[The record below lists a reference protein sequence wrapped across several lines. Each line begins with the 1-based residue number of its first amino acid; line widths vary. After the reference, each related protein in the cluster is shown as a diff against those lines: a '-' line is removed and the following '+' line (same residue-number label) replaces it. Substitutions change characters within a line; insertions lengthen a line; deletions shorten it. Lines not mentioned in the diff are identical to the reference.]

1 MAEFEFPTMTYYKV
15 SEPDYEALAAV
26 ADSLLLKRCVCPLCK
41 NRSIIEKPATT
52 EELIHSTE
60 RVIEELERRGW
71 VREKWANEEGNV
83 CLIRAGTNAQ
93 LNLFENPWYREFA
106 QFLNILSLAQSP
118 HDSLISW
125 NDAEGRTAEEILGK
139 LRDFLYELKG
149 R

>member
-83 CLIRAGTNAQ
+83 CLVRAGRLSQ
-93 LNLFENPWYREFA
+93 IKLFENPWYREFA
-106 QFLNILSLAQSP
+106 QFLGILRSNQPPYDALVR
-118 HDSLISW
+118 W
-125 NDAEGRTAEEILGK
+125 NDAKDRTMEQVLGK

>member
-1 MAEFEFPTMTYYKV
+1 MTELQIPTMTYYKV

-26 ADSLLLKRCVCPLCK
+26 ADSLLFKCK
-41 NRSIIEKPATT
+41 NRIIIEKPTTT

-71 VREKWANEEGNV
+71 VRGKWANEEGNV
-83 CLIRAGTNAQ
+83 CLVRAGRLSQ
-93 LNLFENPWYREFA
+93 IKLFENPWYREFA
-106 QFLNILSLAQSP
+106 QFLEILRSNQPPYDALVR
-118 HDSLISW
+118 W
-125 NDAEGRTAEEILGK
+125 NDAKDRTMEQVLGK